1 MLRLSRLHVSLLS
14 SSRPGRSGRSIVFVA
29 LLVWALFLALPG
41 FVTAQ
46 EAAAPEDANASVYR
60 TPAQVLVDV
69 VEAPPTPGVSLSPDQ
84 RWLLVQER
92 PSLPGIE
99 ELAEREL
106 RLAGLRIRP
115 RTHGPSRE
123 YYVVGLRLV
132 SVADGT
138 ERPVQGLPEEPRL
151 GNFEWS
157 PDGSFVAF
165 THTAEQGIELWVAE
179 VASGQAR
186 RLLGPRLNL
195 TGRADPEWLASGRSL
210 MVPLVVPDLGPEPPE
225 ARVPAGP
232 VIRQSSGE
240 EAPARTY
247 QDLLENPHD
256 EALFEHYLGAQL
268 ARVDLDG
275 EVTRLGG
282 PGLLW
287 DAEPSPDGRF
297 LLVETLHRPFSY
309 LVPAYRFPRR
319 VEVWS
324 AKDGATVRTLVDLP
338 LQESVPIPFGSVP
351 TGPRGHEWRSDADA
365 TVAWAE
371 ALDGG
376 DAGAEAEVRDRV
388 FLLSAPFTGE
398 PTPLITLELRLG
410 ELRWGTDD
418 LALVTEWWWK
428 TRRTRTFRVRPGT
441 PEAGP
446 DLLFDRSFE
455 DRYSDPGNPVTR
467 IDSRGRR
474 VLRTGEDGE
483 SLFLISSGASPEG
496 DRPFLDR
503 FDLETR
509 ESRRLFRSQAPYYER
524 PMTVLDDRGE
534 RVITRRES
542 VDEPPNFFLRTLGQD
557 AGGDAG
563 GDSGEDAGQDGDLRQ
578 ITRFPHPT
586 PQLAGIQKELIRYPR
601 EDGVQ
606 LTGTLYLPANHEPD
620 EDGPLPLVM
629 WAYPRE
635 FKSADAAGQVTDS
648 PYRFDRVGW
657 WSSLLWLLRG
667 YAVLDGPTMPIVGEG
682 DEEPNDT
689 YVEQLVASARA
700 AVEETVERGVTE
712 RDRIAIGGHS
722 YGAFMVANLLAHS
735 DLFAAG
741 VARSGA
747 YNRSL
752 TPFGFQAEER
762 TVWEAPEVYFEMS
775 PFFHADEVD
784 EPILLIH
791 GEADNNSGTY
801 PMQSERFY
809 AALKGLGATA
819 RLVMLPH
826 ESHGYRARE
835 SILHMLWET
844 DRWLETYVKN
854 GRPEQPEVP
863 EAEPRGR

>member
-1 MLRLSRLHVSLLS
+1 MF
-14 SSRPGRSGRSIVFVA
+14 RSTPRIHLSIVGG
-29 LLVWALFLALPG
+29 LLVLPLVLLAASSPAPAAEPAP
-41 FVTAQ
+41 VTT
-46 EAAAPEDANASVYR
+46 DGVYR
-60 TPAQVLVDV
+60 TPAPVLVDLV
-69 VEAPPTPGVSLSPDQ
+69 DAPPTPSVSVGPDR
-84 RWLLVQER
+84 RWMLVQEW
-92 PSLPGIE
+92 PALPGIE

-115 RTHGPSRE
+115 RTHGPSRDRF
-123 YYVVGLRLV
+123 VVGLSLV

-138 ERPVQGLPEEPRL
+138 ERSVRGLPESPRL

-157 PDGSFVAF
+157 PDGSHVAF
-165 THTAEQGIELWVAE
+165 THTAGDGIELWLLTTATGE
-179 VASGQAR
+179 AR
-186 RLLGPRLNL
+186 RLTGPRLNL
-195 TGRADPEWLASGRSL
+195 AGRADPWWLASGRAL
-210 MVPLVVPDLGPEPPE
+210 LVPLVPSDPGPEPAAPE
-225 ARVPAGP
+225 VPTGP
-232 VIRQSSGE
+232 VIRESTGE
-240 EAPARTY
+240 SAPARTY

-256 EALFEHYLGAQL
+256 EALFEHYLSAQI
-268 ARVDLDG
+268 ARVALDG
-275 EVTRLGG
+275 MVTPLGE

-287 DAEPSPDGRF
+287 TFEPSPDGRF
-297 LLVETLHRPFSY
+297 ALVETLHRPFSY

-324 AKDGATVRTLVDLP
+324 TEDGKRVRSLVDLP

-351 TGPRGHEWRSDADA
+351 TGPREHQWRADADA
-365 TVAWAE
+365 TVAWVE

-376 DAGAEAEVRDRV
+376 DAGVEAEVRDRV
-388 FLLSAPFTGE
+388 FLLPAPFTGE
-398 PTPLITLELRLG
+398 ATPWITLELRLD
-410 ELRWGTDD
+410 EIEWGTDD

-428 TRRTRTFRVRPGT
+428 TRRTRTFRVRPGA
-441 PEAGP
+441 PEAEP
-446 DLLFDRSFE
+446 DLLVDRSFE
-455 DRYSDPGNPVTR
+455 DRYGDPGTPLT
-467 IDSRGRR
+467 IHDPRGRR
-474 VLRTGEDGE
+474 VLQTGADGE
-483 SLFLISSGASPEG
+483 TLFLVSSGASPEG
-496 DRPFLDR
+496 DRPFLDV
-503 FDLETR
+503 FDLESK
-509 ESRRLFRSQAPYYER
+509 ESRRLFRSQAPHYER
-524 PMTVLDDRGE
+524 PVEVLDDRGE
-534 RVITRRES
+534 RVLTRRES
-542 VDEPPNFFLRTLGQD
+542 VDEPPNYFVRDLGEE
-557 AGGDAG
+557 GG
-563 GDSGEDAGQDGDLRQ
+563 SRPL
-578 ITRFPHPT
+578 TRFPHPT
-586 PQLAGIQKELIRYPR
+586 PQLAGIHKELIRYPR

-606 LTGTLYLPANHEPD
+606 LTGTLYLPADHDPA
-620 EDGPLPLVM
+620 EDGPLPVVM

-657 WSSLLWLLRG
+657 WSALLWLTRG

-700 AVEETVERGVTE
+700 AVDEVVRRGVADRE
-712 RDRIAIGGHS
+712 RIAIGGHS
-722 YGAFMVANLLAHS
+722 YGAFMAANLLAHS

-741 VARSGA
+741 IARSGA

-775 PFFHADEVD
+775 PFFHADQVD
-784 EPILLIH
+784 EPMLLIH

-809 AALKGLGATA
+809 AALKGLGAKV

-854 GRPEQPEVP
+854 GGAERPEVP
-863 EAEPRGR
+863 DAEPRGR